1 MVVLAWIALQYA
13 NVAALAYRLSDTL
26 QADMGGRLV
35 IWRESWPI
43 ARDFIRTGVG
53 IGAFERAMLVYQQS
67 SRLLFFN
74 HAHNEYLQVLAEGG
88 LLVTVPVGCAVVV
101 GVRAAWH
108 RLSSD
113 KTPIFWV
120 RAGAL
125 GGMVAVAVQ
134 NVWDTG
140 LRMPANAA
148 LFAIVAAMALHAD
161 RRIVPAVERSGRS

>member
-1 MVVLAWIALQYA
+1 MLF
-13 NVAALAYRLSDTL
+13 RS
-26 QADMGGRLV
+26 
-35 IWRESWPI
+35 
-43 ARDFIRTGVG
+43 

-74 HAHNEYLQVLAEGG
+74 HAHNEYLQLLAEGG
-88 LLVTVPVGCAVVV
+88 LLVAVPVGCAVLV
-101 GVRAAWH
+101 GIRAAWH

-113 KTPIFWV
+113 DTPIFWL

-125 GGMVAVAVQ
+125 GGMTAVAVQ

-161 RRIVPAVERSGRS
+161 RRTVPAVGRPGRSCTASITPEDPDRRPGALQQAYPDRMDAAARARRPC